1 MGQSPLRAIAPAE
14 GTALGFSKTKDR
26 AFAAYDGAGRW
37 MARQPGFVRR
47 AGYGALGG
55 VLWAAYL
62 TPGAPVRPT
71 FAALARQTGGGAPM
85 PLFRRWV
92 RQLMLGVD
100 RAERVRHGYGA
111 EIDPLLDIPERA
123 RLDALLAGGGVFMAV
138 PHGHAIVPMARAL
151 TRQHPVLAI
160 VSLPKHAGRAAAQ
173 RQLYEAAGCEFL
185 DARNE
190 PPLGVARTTLKAL
203 KAGKIVIGTVDRIRH
218 APAGPVDAEAD
229 LVRALAF
236 GQPVGVGGW
245 PARFARAAG
254 APVVPAIVEQARGR
268 LVLHLG
274 EAVRPGEDLVAA
286 TQDWVRVLEGLL
298 RAHPTEWTFCL
309 DKHWSR
315 VLRAEAT
322 APQPAPAPAARDQ
335 APV

>member
-1 MGQSPLRAIAPAE
+1 MDDCRHALGRDW
-14 GTALGFSKTKDR
+14 LGFSKTKDR

-37 MARQPGFVRR
+37 LARQPRGVRR
-47 AGYGALGG
+47 MGYGALGG

-62 TPGAPVRPT
+62 APGTPLRPT
-71 FAALARQTGGGAPM
+71 FAALARHTGHDAPT

-100 RAERVRHGYGA
+100 RAERVRHGYGT
-111 EIDPLLDIPERA
+111 EIDPLLEIPERD
-123 RLDALLAGGGVFMAV
+123 RLEALLAERGVFLAV

-151 TRQHPVLAI
+151 TRHHPVLAI
-160 VSLPKHAGRAAAQ
+160 VSLPKHPGRAAAQ
-173 RQLYEAAGCEFL
+173 QQLYEAAGCEFL

-190 PPLGVARTTLKAL
+190 PPLAVARQTLKAL
-203 KAGKIVIGTVDRIRH
+203 RAGKIVIGTVDRIRH
-218 APAGPVDAEAD
+218 APAGPIDADAD

-236 GQPVGVGGW
+236 GQPIGVGGW
-245 PARFARAAG
+245 PARFARAAS
-254 APVVPAIVEQARGR
+254 APVVPAIVSQTADR

-315 VLRAEAT
+315 VLRADS
-322 APQPAPAPAARDQ
+322 PAARSAPPPVASDE